1 MVLEIKVGELEVKS
15 DPQPPN
21 SAWNLVYLLQVK
33 GEGTRVSFKL
43 NQGET
48 QIGECR
54 FDIQPLIQYEGKAN
68 LVDSEMMDI

>member
-1 MVLEIKVGELEVKS
+1 
-15 DPQPPN
+15 
-21 SAWNLVYLLQVK
+21 VYLLQVK